1 VVKAL
6 VFGAGTAGSIPAYP
20 VFSNYGLSSIK
31 GFPFRCLFCRVL
43 CSIIHLYLAF
53 SCFAMQYLNIWRYL
67 MGIFDDDLDFMDYHL
82 LLDIIDYDED
92 EESDADNAEESD

>member
-1 VVKAL
+1 
-6 VFGAGTAGSIPAYP
+6 
-20 VFSNYGLSSIK
+20 
-31 GFPFRCLFCRVL
+31 
-43 CSIIHLYLAF
+43 
-53 SCFAMQYLNIWRYL
+53 